1 MFRQPFFILRRGEIS
16 PGRITH
22 NQPAEVKSFRKFRF
36 LPDKIAKEQMRV
48 QKTGVTDVVQE
59 QINPG
64 QADRYIINVCTI
76 QAGHINPPPH

>member
-16 PGRITH
+16 PGRIAH

-64 QADRYIINVCTI
+64 KAD
-76 QAGHINPPPH
+76 